1 MNRTNFTAIA
11 ARCARSPGFT
21 LIELMIVISILGI
34 LAAVLL
40 PQVLGTRDAADEAAT
55 TANMQ
60 QLETGINAYARKHG
74 YMPPDTL
81 KLPDEAAKV
90 AWKLPDNGRNTG
102 IESLVCFLSQSH
114 QDGLDLNGLQANHT
128 NTDDDDHG
136 AELPLLKLKKR
147 IEIADAWGT
156 PLAYFSK
163 LSLEKPQMI
172 QPSPDMDAVQVKCK
186 RRDDQTPFGAGKFQ
200 LLSAGKDVTFGTED
214 DLVWPPN

>member
-1 MNRTNFTAIA
+1 MNRLAVGTPA
-11 ARCARSPGFT
+11 APHPRSRGFT

-40 PQVLGTRDAADEAAT
+40 PQVLGTKDVANETATEAT
-55 TANMQ
+55 MQ
-60 QLETGINAYARKHG
+60 QLETGINAFIRKHG
-74 YMPPDTL
+74 YYPPDSL
-81 KLPDEAAKV
+81 RHPDEAIKV